1 MCFFFQQDLF
11 FTERIWKV
19 HCLKP
24 VFTYFDHHFVETSL
38 SNRNSVILAAFFA
51 QKASVWSNFMCS
63 KPWCVAR
70 RDPRRRGGGNV
81 GSTRWVRM
89 VSDDISNPKAFLSR
103 WYSFFKGIM
112 LVFWRVYGIRDTL
125 RFLGIVAQG
134 QIQECIV
141 WMFGLVK
148 SWPPVTRATAIK
160 SAKLSIFRCFYFT
173 HCGYLHQLELRPPAA
188 CWKP

>member
-112 LVFWRVYGIRDTL
+112 LVFWRVYGIRYT
-125 RFLGIVAQG
+125 
-134 QIQECIV
+134 
-141 WMFGLVK
+141 
-148 SWPPVTRATAIK
+148 
-160 SAKLSIFRCFYFT
+160 
-173 HCGYLHQLELRPPAA
+173 GYLEVFGDCCTGTNPRVHCLDVWVGKIMTPCYKSYSYKISQT
-188 CWKP
+188 